1 MSLFGRVFFRLV
13 WCVRWLPAGS
23 QALQIECADL
33 MNGWPNKKQTE
44 KNVNEGL
51 ARGDK
56 GIFAGSKRMQ
66 FKDKFVFAGYTNAF
80 FGIYQRHVNDVKIL
94 SIIVKQQQQ
103 NPGAL

>member
-80 FGIYQRHVNDVKIL
+80 LAFIKGM
-94 SIIVKQQQQ
+94 
-103 NPGAL
+103 